1 MLSKSSDTTIHVK
14 LMIEFFKYLYE
25 LSSPIMKEDFTKRI
39 LKYNLRICRLILLP
53 KSAVL
58 IRLFMKLRKFDVC
71 YQQGIKIYHRQI
83 Y

>member
-1 MLSKSSDTTIHVK
+1 MLSKSSDTTIHVR
-14 LMIEFFKYLYE
+14 LMIEFFKYLYD
-25 LSSPIMKEDFTKRI
+25 LSSPIMKQDFTKRI
-39 LKYNLRICRLILLP
+39 PNLRICRPILLP

>member
-25 LSSPIMKEDFTKRI
+25 LSSPITKEDFTKGI
-39 LKYNLRICRLILLP
+39 LKYNRICRLILP

-58 IRLFMKLRKFDVC
+58 IRLFMKLRKFGVC

>member
-14 LMIEFFKYLYE
+14 LMIEFFKYLYD
-25 LSSPIMKEDFTKRI
+25 LSSPIMKQDFTKRI
-39 LKYNLRICRLILLP
+39 LNLRICRLILLP

-58 IRLFMKLRKFDVC
+58 IRLFMQLRKFGVC